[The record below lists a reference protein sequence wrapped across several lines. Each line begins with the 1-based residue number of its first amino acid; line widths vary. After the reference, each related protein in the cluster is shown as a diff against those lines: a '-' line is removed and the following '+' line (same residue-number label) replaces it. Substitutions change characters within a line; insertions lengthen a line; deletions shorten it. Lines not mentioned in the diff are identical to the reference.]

1 MRMADLKPGWKVLG
15 NDGRHVGDVR
25 DVGQNF
31 VLTSRTRFGSGDI
44 YIPASAIANVE
55 NEIVYLSLPEAV
67 VAQMGWEQPPRE
79 EDAPLTSPEAD
90 LHRHV

>member
-25 DVGQNF
+25 EVSQNY
-31 VLTSRTRFGSGDI
+31 VLTSPTRFRSGDI

-55 NEIVYLSLPEAV
+55 KEVVHLSLPQAAV
-67 VAQMGWEQPPRE
+67 AEMGWEQPPR
-79 EDAPLTSPEAD
+79 DDDSPLTSPEAD